1 MRVAIIGAGVAGLA
15 SARRCLENDFEPI
28 VYERSKIVGGTWVY
42 EERTGLDEFGLP
54 IHTSMYKNLMTNLP
68 KELMDFP
75 NFPYKGLDDV
85 SYLKWWQVQEYIE
98 KFTEHFGLNK
108 HIQFC
113 TLVTAIERLTNN
125 WQVTVEDLKTKTL
138 KTEYFDAVMVCN
150 GHNAMPFTPD
160 IPGKDD
166 FEGVQIHSHDYRI
179 PEHFTNM
186 NVLIIGSG
194 PSGIDICLDVSKVA
208 NQVYFSHHKPE
219 LIEKEFSK
227 NVIHFPDVELFSKKS
242 VYFKDKTK
250 QTLDAVIYCT
260 GYKITLPFLKPS
272 CGIKVLNDKLIT
284 PLHKNIININNP
296 TMGFIGYLNMTF
308 VFRVFDLQVRYYLE
322 FLRKNCLSRLDYMA
336 TMMTPVNTHYLGI
349 KLLSYCKSLISDKIK
364 VEPIPS
370 IFFEIYMAC
379 HEHKIKYYRSY
390 HSSVIRIINNN
401 NFVIEFNVENAKNK

>member
-1 MRVAIIGAGVAGLA
+1 
-15 SARRCLENDFEPI
+15 
-28 VYERSKIVGGTWVY
+28 
-42 EERTGLDEFGLP
+42 
-54 IHTSMYKNLMTNLP
+54 
-68 KELMDFP
+68 MDFP